1 MIEIIYFELYP
12 HPEAFSYI
20 NRRSGREDDD
30 DDDVDDEDDDFDA
43 DVDDEDDG
51 DDVDDVDV
59 DDVDDVVSLC
69 KFKSVLIYTWIA
81 NPAVLPLQI
90 LGNTKN
96 KNKILTFS

>member
-1 MIEIIYFELYP
+1 MKIGDT
-12 HPEAFSYI
+12 EATWRLPSPPI
-20 NRRSGREDDD
+20 AETKHK
-30 DDDVDDEDDDFDA
+30 DF
-43 DVDDEDDG
+43 
-51 DDVDDVDV
+51 
-59 DDVDDVVSLC
+59 LC